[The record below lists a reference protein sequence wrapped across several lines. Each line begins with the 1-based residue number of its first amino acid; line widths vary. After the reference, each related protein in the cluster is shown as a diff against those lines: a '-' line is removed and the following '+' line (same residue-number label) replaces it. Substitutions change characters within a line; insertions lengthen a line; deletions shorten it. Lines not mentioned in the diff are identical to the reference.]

1 MNLSIQTRLQKQL
14 SLNDN
19 SCYTLRHMY
28 SLSDVDDTFRD
39 AIVVDAV
46 ASAVPVDEELTPASP
61 VVVAVAVA
69 AAVAVVVPP
78 SDV

>member
-1 MNLSIQTRLQKQL
+1 
-14 SLNDN
+14 
-19 SCYTLRHMY
+19 MY